1 MKQMLIYNDVT
12 PVTRDKHAK
21 FSYKPTGNYDF
32 ARQTNSV
39 PLVVQEFGFA
49 AMHYAIVFGQA
60 ADGVVPAAVL
70 GVRDNENVFVG
81 ADGSWGAPY
90 IPAFVRR
97 HPFIFGTDEKAKTY
111 TLMVDESCAGFNAK
125 GKGESLFDADGEQTA
140 FVKNVLAFLGEY
152 QVQTQATDVFTK
164 TLTELN
170 LLEPAE
176 AHLPLPS
183 DPERRLRG
191 FLIVSRDKLRDLP
204 GDKLAEMNKSG
215 ALELIYLHLFSL
227 MNLQRLQEK
236 MSAPA
241 A

>member
-1 MKQMLIYNDVT
+1 MKQLLIYNDVI
-12 PVTRDKHAK
+12 PVSKDKHAK
-21 FSYKPTGNYDF
+21 YSYKPTGNYDF

-39 PLVVQEFGFA
+39 PLVAAEFAMA
-49 AMHYAIVFGQA
+49 AMHYAVVFGQA

-70 GVRDNENVFVG
+70 GVRDSENLFVAANG
-81 ADGSWGAPY
+81 NWEAAY

-97 HPFIFGTDEKAKTY
+97 HPFIFGSDDKTQTL
-111 TLMVDESCAGFNAK
+111 TLMVDESCAGFNK
-125 GKGESLFDADGEQTA
+125 SGKGELLFDADGEQTT

-152 QVQTQATDVFTK
+152 QGQTLATNEFTK
-164 TLTELN
+164 TLNDLG

-191 FLIVSRDKLRDLP
+191 FLIVSRDKLKALP
-204 GDKLAEMNKSG
+204 AEKLVELHNSG

-227 MNLQRLQEK
+227 HNLSRLQEK
-236 MSAPA
+236 MSAA
-241 A
+241 AA